1 MRLTIALL
9 ATLALAVPVSAQDDT
24 EAYVWPTPQ
33 ISDDVS
39 ALPAPVRATRQA
51 LINAARTGDIAALGP
66 IIEAQEFPPNVSFGE
81 VDDTLDYLKFAS
93 EDDDGRQIL
102 GLLIDLLDQP
112 YAFYPDSGGETSYI
126 WPYLSE
132 IDPNALTPDQQV
144 DAYRLLNTEQIEEL
158 KEFGAWYYWRVYI
171 SETGEW
177 TVFVAGD

>member
-1 MRLTIALL
+1 MRLSIAFA
-9 ATLALAVPVSAQDDT
+9 ATLALAMPAIAQDEP

-33 ISDDVS
+33 ISDDIS
-39 ALPAPVRATRQA
+39 ALPDNVRATRAA
-51 LINAARTGDIAALGP
+51 LINAARTGDIEKLRP
-66 IIEAQEFPPNVSFGE
+66 IIEDQEFPPNVSFGE
-81 VDDTLDYLKFAS
+81 FDDALDYLKFAS

-102 GLLIDLLDQP
+102 GLLVDLLDQP
-112 YAFYPDSGGETSYI
+112 YAFYPDSGGETTYI

-132 IDPNALTPDQQV
+132 IDPNDLTPAQQV

-158 KEFGAWYYWRVYI
+158 KEFGAWYYWRLYI